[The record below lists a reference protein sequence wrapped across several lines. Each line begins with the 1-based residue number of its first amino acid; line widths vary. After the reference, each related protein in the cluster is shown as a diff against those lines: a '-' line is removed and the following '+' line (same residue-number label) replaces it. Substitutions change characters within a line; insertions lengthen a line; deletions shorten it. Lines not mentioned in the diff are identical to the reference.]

1 MEKQT
6 ARWFSKD
13 RRSSVSG
20 VIGVMTAQYSIAAM
34 DDEGTLARP
43 SLLRQIQ
50 GHHWRPCDDCASEA

>member
-43 SLLRQIQ
+43 SLLRQIL
-50 GHHWRPCDDCASEA
+50 ATV